1 MKLFYSPTSPY
12 ARKVLLAAHQ
22 LGLID
27 RIELI
32 GSALSPIACD
42 PQVAERNPLG
52 KIPALVT
59 DDGQALYDSRVIVE
73 YLESLS
79 EGTLLPAAPDPARW
93 TALRHQALA
102 DGLQDAALLA
112 RYETFLRPEPLRRST
127 APSMCWRPRSARS
140 RPARL
145 WARSPRPAPWATWT
159 SASPT
164 TIGGQ
169 GGRRFAP
176 STPATPAG
184 PTWSRPIR
192 PGPDEGLGLGGGRGP

>member
-1 MKLFYSPTSPY
+1 MKLFYSPASPY

-27 RIELI
+27 RIEVI
-32 GSALSPIACD
+32 GATLSPIACD

-73 YLESLS
+73 YLESLGG
-79 EGTLLPAAPDPARW
+79 GTLLPVAPDPARW

-112 RYETFLRPEPLRRST
+112 RYETFLRPEPLRWGDWVDGQMLKIDRALDVLEAEVGEIEAG
-127 APSMCWRPRSARS
+127 APLGQIAVAGALGYLDFRFAHHDWRAG
-140 RPARL
+140 RPAL
-145 WARSPRPAPWATWT
+145 SAFYARYAARPDMVATD
-159 SASPT
+159 
-164 TIGGQ
+164 
-169 GGRRFAP
+169 P
-176 STPATPAG
+176 SRA
-184 PTWSRPIR
+184 
-192 PGPDEGLGLGGGRGP
+192 